1 MNLEKY
7 DTIVTEDVLS
17 FSFISVGPKGHIQK
31 LVIYQHVEG
40 PLYNLAFG
48 DRNGEL
54 GTINDLIISDNKDTE
69 KVLATVASTIF
80 DFLQFTL
87 ERQYQLKAAHIPEQD
102 FIEGIL
108 PHFLTLQTK
117 EFLLYGELDDKIE
130 RFIKGKD
137 YRAFLIT
144 KKQIHVKGK
153 YSKR

>member
-31 LVIYQHVEG
+31 LVIYQHVE
-40 PLYNLAFG
+40 
-48 DRNGEL
+48 EL
-54 GTINDLIISDNKDTE
+54 GTINDLITSDNKDTE

-80 DFLQFTL
+80 DFFAVHTGTIVLAQGSSHSRTRLYRRYLTTFF
-87 ERQYQLKAAHIPEQD
+87 D
-102 FIEGIL
+102 FID
-108 PHFLTLQTK
+108 K

-144 KKQIHVKGK
+144 KK
-153 YSKR
+153 

>member
-40 PLYNLAFG
+40 LLYNLAFG

-54 GTINDLIISDNKDTE
+54 GTINDLITSDNKDTE

-80 DFLQFTL
+80 DFFAVHTGTIVLAQGSSHSRTRL
-87 ERQYQLKAAHIPEQD
+87 YRQRIFAIWR
-102 FIEGIL
+102 
-108 PHFLTLQTK
+108 T
-117 EFLLYGELDDKIE
+117 
-130 RFIKGKD
+130 
-137 YRAFLIT
+137 
-144 KKQIHVKGK
+144 
-153 YSKR
+153 

>member
-54 GTINDLIISDNKDTE
+54 GTINDLITSDNKDTE

-80 DFLQFTL
+80 DFFAVHTGTIVLAQGSSHSRTRLYRRYLTTFF
-87 ERQYQLKAAHIPEQD
+87 D
-102 FIEGIL
+102 FID
-108 PHFLTLQTK
+108 K

>member
-54 GTINDLIISDNKDTE
+54 GTINDLITSDNKDTE

-80 DFLQFTL
+80 DFFAVHTGTIVLAQGSSHSRTRLYRRYLTTFF
-87 ERQYQLKAAHIPEQD
+87 D
-102 FIEGIL
+102 FID
-108 PHFLTLQTK
+108 K
-117 EFLLYGELDDKIE
+117 DFLLYGELDDKIE

-144 KKQIHVKGK
+144 KK
-153 YSKR
+153 

>member
-17 FSFISVGPKGHIQK
+17 FSFIGVGPKGHIQK

-54 GTINDLIISDNKDTE
+54 GTINDLITSDNKDTE

-80 DFLQFTL
+80 DFFAVHTGTIVLAQGSSHSRTRLYRRYLTTFF
-87 ERQYQLKAAHIPEQD
+87 D
-102 FIEGIL
+102 FID
-108 PHFLTLQTK
+108 K

-144 KKQIHVKGK
+144 KK
-153 YSKR
+153 